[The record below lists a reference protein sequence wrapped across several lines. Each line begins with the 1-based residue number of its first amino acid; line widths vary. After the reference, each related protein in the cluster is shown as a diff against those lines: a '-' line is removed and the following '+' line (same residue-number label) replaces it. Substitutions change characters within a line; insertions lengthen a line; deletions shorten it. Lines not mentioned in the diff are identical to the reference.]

1 MKYLLL
7 IIRHL
12 FPRRIW
18 TDIDTTSVYT
28 EESRRMGMPVRYE
41 TTQRD
46 QFGNLRLFKH

>member
-18 TDIDTTSVYT
+18 TDASKVNIGV
-28 EESRRMGMPVRYE
+28 EHEGGMPEKIVII
-41 TTQRD
+41 QRD
-46 QFGNLRLFKH
+46 QFGNLRKFTIS